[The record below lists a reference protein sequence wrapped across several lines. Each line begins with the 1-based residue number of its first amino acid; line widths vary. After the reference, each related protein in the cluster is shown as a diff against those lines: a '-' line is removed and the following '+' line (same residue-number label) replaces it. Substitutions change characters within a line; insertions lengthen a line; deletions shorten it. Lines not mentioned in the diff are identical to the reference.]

1 MTGLKEF
8 DMHGLKYI
16 DAQFE
21 ACRSIVEAYSEELQG
36 VRFIHGYKHGDD
48 LQNYVRKASGLTK
61 DLRQHYPELPSIQV
75 RPEGQGVTSALF
87 EEEKE

>member
-1 MTGLKEF
+1 MGLKEF
-8 DMHGLKYI
+8 NMHGLKYI

-21 ACRSIVEAYSEELQG
+21 ACRSIEEAYSEELQG

-61 DLRQHYPELPSIQV
+61 DLRKHYPELPSIQV

>member
-1 MTGLKEF
+1 MTVLKDF
-8 DMHGLKYI
+8 DIHGLKYI

-21 ACRSIVEAYSEELQG
+21 ACRCMEEAYSEGLQG
-36 VRFIHGYKHGDD
+36 VRFIHGYKHGND
-48 LQNYVRKASGLTK
+48 LQNYVRKASGLAK

-87 EEEKE
+87 VKEST

>member
-1 MTGLKEF
+1 MVLKEF

-21 ACRSIVEAYSEELQG
+21 ACRSIEEAYSEGLKG

-48 LQNYVRKASGLTK
+48 LQNYVRKANGLGK
-61 DLRQHYPELPSIQV
+61 DLRQHYPELPSIQI
-75 RPEGQGVTSALF
+75 RPEGQAVTAALF

>member
-1 MTGLKEF
+1 MLLKEF

-21 ACRSIVEAYSEELQG
+21 ASRCMEEAYSEGLQG

-75 RPEGQGVTSALF
+75 RSEGQAVTSALF